1 MTTKMG
7 VRDIV
12 RNFSLLENYDYVEIE
27 DKKTKEPKGMF
38 ISAKLAKELK
48 EVIELKANEQ
58 KEEKISKIMQF
69 AGTFEIDDR
78 FKDKSVKEIREIRAK
93 EKYNYE

>member
-7 VRDIV
+7 VRDVV
-12 RNFSLLENYDYVEIE
+12 RNFSELEKYDYVEIE

-48 EVIELKANEQ
+48 DIIEQ
-58 KEEKISKIMQF
+58 KAKEQREEKLNFIKKF
-69 AGTFEIDDR
+69 AGFMTVEDR
-78 FKDKSVKEIREIRAK
+78 FKDKSIQEIREMIAK
-93 EKYNYE
+93 EKYGE

>member
-7 VRDIV
+7 IRDVV
-12 RNFSLLENYDYVEIE
+12 RNFSELEKYDYVEIE

-48 EVIELKANEQ
+48 DIIEQ
-58 KEEKISKIMQF
+58 KAKEQREEKLNKLMQF
-69 AGTFEIDDR
+69 VGAFEIEDR
-78 FKDKSVKEIREIRAK
+78 FKDKSYKEIREMIAK
-93 EKYNYE
+93 EKYGE

>member
-7 VRDIV
+7 IRELT
-12 RNFSLLENYDYVEIE
+12 RNISQLDKYDYIELE

-48 EVIELKANEQ
+48 DIIEQ
-58 KEEKISKIMQF
+58 KAKEQREKKVNFIKKF
-69 AGTFEIDDR
+69 AGFLEVEDR
-78 FKDKSVKEIREIRAK
+78 FKDKSYKEIREMIAK
-93 EKYNYE
+93 EKYGE

>member
-7 VRDIV
+7 VRDVV
-12 RNFSLLENYDYVEIE
+12 RNFSELEKYDYVEIE

-48 EVIELKANEQ
+48 DIIEQKAKEQ
-58 KEEKISKIMQF
+58 KEEKLNKLMQF
-69 AGTFEIDDR
+69 VGAFNGE
-78 FKDKSVKEIREIRAK
+78 FKDLTSQEIKALKR
-93 EKYNYE
+93 EKYYNE